1 VRLRAVLVL
10 APLLL
15 IGAVVAAV
23 YTLRIDQVRVTGL
36 RSLSPRAVIEASG
49 LEPGDRILWIRL
61 SRAARKVE
69 AIPSVADAVAE
80 RSLPQ
85 TVVINVRE
93 RVPLVR
99 LDKAPELFVDVEGR
113 VFSGTNADP
122 VPTLAGWRG
131 RTRSGTSVDRVS
143 RFVLEAFAK
152 FPAPLRSKTQ
162 TIVVGPPLVL
172 RLDDGAEIRFGRL
185 EDLEQKAAA
194 AEAVLAAEG
203 GQKLEYVDVRSPTVP
218 VVKNRAPVTASPT
231 SAATPVPASAPRT
244 AAPLPPATPAP
255 TPAAPATAAASP

>member
-1 VRLRAVLVL
+1 
-10 APLLL
+10 
-15 IGAVVAAV
+15 VAAV

-61 SRAARKVE
+61 SLAARKVE

-113 VFSGTNADP
+113 VFSGTNTDT
-122 VPTLAGWRG
+122 VPALAGWRG

-152 FPAPLRSKTQ
+152 FPKSLRTKTR
-162 TIVVGPPLVL
+162 TIGVGPPLAL
-172 RLDDGAEIRFGRL
+172 RLHDGTLIRFGRL

-218 VVKNRAPVTASPT
+218 VVKNRAPVTPAP
-231 SAATPVPASAPRT
+231 TPVPTSAPRT
-244 AAPLPPATPAP
+244 AAPLPPATRAP
-255 TPAAPATAAASP
+255 TPAPAATAPSP